1 MVGQG
6 KTVKISQIVEL
17 HVRFVPL
24 YYQPMAQEYSWE
36 STSSYVPPRRDPLGW
51 YFLVAVI
58 LALIVHVFL
67 IVFAGQHFIRVEFT
81 EPRELVTETI
91 RLTTVETEIETPPA
105 EAPAE
110 EELLEQ
116 PPIDTELVASVE
128 DAITELQ
135 NIEIDIDTQIEDAAL
150 PEMKIEKPALV
161 GDEEGE
167 LLKPTI
173 GPDVNPEIPEP
184 GRIKLDF
191 PEVSESQLLVADD
204 GAPLADI
211 ADPNAVLAELG
222 KVKGA
227 GGDSEVGVISGYT
240 GLEAYA
246 KMSPGDLQRNKA
258 SIGSDLL
265 FKFNESTLRDDA
277 RLTLMTVAMLIDRNP
292 SMYCWVEGHSD
303 LFGGDEFNM
312 RLSQKRGDAVKDWL
326 VKALQ
331 LSPTRIIVRP
341 FGMAQPIVLEG
352 DADQQA
358 PNRRV
363 DIKMRKT
370 LPESTAPPVKMLV
383 KPGVAVVVE
392 EDIFDAKPL
401 VEEPIPKAISVA
413 EDDIPK
419 AIPVKEDENI
429 PQAVRVSEDE

>member
-1 MVGQG
+1 
-6 KTVKISQIVEL
+6 
-17 HVRFVPL
+17 
-24 YYQPMAQEYSWE
+24 MAREYSWE

-91 RLTTVETEIETPPA
+91 RLTTVETEIEAPPV
-105 EAPAE
+105 EAPPE
-110 EELLEQ
+110 EDLEQ
-116 PPIDTELVASVE
+116 PVIDTELVDSVE
-128 DAITELQ
+128 DAIAELQ
-135 NIEIDIDTQIEDAAL
+135 NTEIDIDTQIEEAEL

-161 GDEEGE
+161 GDDEGE

-191 PEVSESQLLVADD
+191 PEARPNQLVTDD

-211 ADPNAVLAELG
+211 ADPDAVLAELG

-227 GGDSEVGVISGYT
+227 GGDSEAGVISGYT

-292 SMYCWVEGHSD
+292 TMYCWVEGHTD

-312 RLSQKRGDAVKDWL
+312 KLSAKRGDAVKDWL
-326 VKALQ
+326 VEALQ
-331 LSPTRIIVRP
+331 LSPSRIIVRP
-341 FGMAQPIVLEG
+341 FGKAEPIVLEG
-352 DADQQA
+352 DVDQQA

-370 LPESTAPPVKMLV
+370 PPDPATAPVKMLV
-383 KPGVAVVVE
+383 KPGKAVVVGE
-392 EDIFDAKPL
+392 E
-401 VEEPIPKAISVA
+401 EGIPKAIPVT
-413 EDDIPK
+413 EEEDIPK
-419 AIPVKEDENI
+419 AIPVTEDEII
-429 PQAVRVSEDE
+429 PRAIPVREDE

>member
-1 MVGQG
+1 VVRRC

-17 HVRFVPL
+17 HLRFVSL
-24 YYQPMAQEYSWE
+24 YYRQMAQEYSWE

-81 EPRELVTETI
+81 EPREIVSESV
-91 RLTTVETEIETPPA
+91 RLTTVETEIEAPPV
-105 EAPAE
+105 EAPPE
-110 EELLEQ
+110 EDLEH
-116 PPIDTELVASVE
+116 PVIDTELVDSVE
-128 DAITELQ
+128 DAIAELQ
-135 NIEIDIDTQIEDAAL
+135 NIEIDIDTQIEEAAL

-161 GDEEGE
+161 GDEEE
-167 LLKPTI
+167 DLLKPTI
-173 GPDVNPEIPEP
+173 GPDVTPEIPEP
-184 GRIKLDF
+184 GKIQLDF
-191 PEVSESQLLVADD
+191 PEASKSQLLVADD

-211 ADPNAVLAELG
+211 TDPNAVLAELG

-227 GGDSEVGVISGYT
+227 GGDSEAGVISGYT
-240 GLEAYA
+240 GLATYA

-292 SMYCWVEGHSD
+292 TMYCWVEGHTD
-303 LFGGDEFNM
+303 TVGGDDFN
-312 RLSQKRGDAVKDWL
+312 LNLAAKRGDAVKDWL

-341 FGMAQPIVLEG
+341 FGKSQPIVLEG
-352 DADQQA
+352 DVDQQA

-363 DIKMRKT
+363 DIKMRT
-370 LPESTAPPVKMLV
+370 TQPEPSTAPVKMLV
-383 KPGVAVVVE
+383 KPGKAVVVTDDE
-392 EDIFDAKPL
+392 
-401 VEEPIPKAISVA
+401 
-413 EDDIPK
+413 DIPK
-419 AIPVKEDENI
+419 AIPVTEDGDIPKAIPVTEDQNI
-429 PQAVRVSEDE
+429 PQAIPVTEDE

>member
-1 MVGQG
+1 
-6 KTVKISQIVEL
+6 
-17 HVRFVPL
+17 
-24 YYQPMAQEYSWE
+24 MAQEYSWE
-36 STSSYVPPRRDPLGW
+36 NTSSYVPPRRDPLGW

-81 EPRELVTETI
+81 EPRELKTEPI
-91 RLTTVETEIETPPA
+91 RLTTVERENEILPA
-105 EAPAE
+105 EAPPE
-110 EELLEQ
+110 EELEL
-116 PPIDTELVASVE
+116 PPIDTELVDSVE
-128 DAITELQ
+128 DAIAELQ
-135 NIEIDIDTQIEDAAL
+135 NTEIDIDTQIEEVEL

-191 PEVSESQLLVADD
+191 PEVSKSQLLVADD

-227 GGDSEVGVISGYT
+227 GGDSEAGVISGYT
-240 GLEAYA
+240 GLETYA

-265 FKFNESTLRDDA
+265 FQFNESTLRDDA

-303 LFGGDEFNM
+303 LFGGEEFNM
-312 RLSQKRGDAVKDWL
+312 RLSQRRGEAVKDWL
-326 VKALQ
+326 VRALQ
-331 LSPTRIIVRP
+331 LDPSRIIVRP
-341 FGMAQPIVLEG
+341 FGMTQPLIHEG
-352 DADQQA
+352 DVDQQGPTA
-358 PNRRV
+358 GWISRCERLLPN
-363 DIKMRKT
+363 
-370 LPESTAPPVKMLV
+370 PP
-383 KPGVAVVVE
+383 
-392 EDIFDAKPL
+392 
-401 VEEPIPKAISVA
+401 SR
-413 EDDIPK
+413 
-419 AIPVKEDENI
+419 
-429 PQAVRVSEDE
+429 Q

>member
-1 MVGQG
+1 MVGRC

-17 HVRFVPL
+17 HLLFVSL
-24 YYQPMAQEYSWE
+24 YLRQMAQEYSWE

-81 EPRELVTETI
+81 EPRELVTKPI
-91 RLTTVETEIETPPA
+91 RLTTVESEIETPA
-105 EAPAE
+105 EAPPE
-110 EELLEQ
+110 EELEQ
-116 PPIDTELVASVE
+116 PPIDTELVDSVE
-128 DAITELQ
+128 DAIAELQ
-135 NIEIDIDTQIEDAAL
+135 NTEIDIDTQIEDAAL

-161 GDEEGE
+161 GDEEGV
-167 LLKPTI
+167 LLEPTI

-191 PEVSESQLLVADD
+191 PEASKSQVVVADD

-211 ADPNAVLAELG
+211 TDPNAILAELG

-227 GGDSEVGVISGYT
+227 GEDSEAGVISGYT
-240 GLEAYA
+240 GLAAYA

-292 SMYCWVEGHSD
+292 TMYCWVEGHTD
-303 LFGGDEFNM
+303 LIGGDEFNLK
-312 RLSQKRGDAVKDWL
+312 LSEKRSEAVKDWL

-331 LSPTRIIVRP
+331 LDPSRIIVRP
-341 FGMAQPIVLEG
+341 FGKSEPIVLEG
-352 DADQQA
+352 DVDQQA

-370 LPESTAPPVKMLV
+370 PPEPSGAPVKMLV
-383 KPGVAVVVE
+383 KPGKAVPVFDDE
-392 EDIFDAKPL
+392 E
-401 VEEPIPKAISVA
+401 IPKAVPVV
-413 EDDIPK
+413 EDEIPQALPVTGEIIPK
-419 AIPVKEDENI
+419 AVPVNEDEDI
-429 PQAVRVSEDE
+429 PQAVRVTEDE